1 MGVDKVMRPC
11 SDLSTLLVVT
21 PTEVPA
27 LGVFL
32 GDILALGENEIERE
46 LSPRFLCDPTAVF
59 LRVVRHEAFRELVPF
74 TGTVTGATLT
84 LAVPVYFLL
93 KEVSLCPFVAWLGD
107 VRGRCW

>member
-1 MGVDKVMRPC
+1 MGVDKVVRPC
-11 SDLSTLLVVT
+11 RDLSTLLVVA
-21 PTEVPA
+21 PAEVPT

-32 GDILALGENEIERE
+32 WHILALGKNEVQRE

-59 LRVVRHEAFRELVPF
+59 LRVVRHEAFCELVPL

-93 KEVSLCPFVAWLGD
+93 KEVSLCPLVAWLGD